1 MLPAA
6 VLALAYLIAQPPS
19 ADFAAQAFRS
29 DLFADHG
36 FLIWNNYW
44 YAGHYLPGYSLL
56 FPPLA
61 AGLGPRLVGAISA
74 VAAAGIFGAI
84 ARRRYGER
92 ARLGTLWFGTGTG
105 SLLLA
110 GELTFALGVAFGLA
124 ALLTIQ
130 RGRPLLAAAL

>member
-1 MLPAA
+1 MLLAA
-6 VLALAYLIAQPPS
+6 AFALAYLIVQPPS

-36 FLIWNNYW
+36 FLIWSNYW

-61 AGLGPRLVGAISA
+61 AGLGPRVVGALSA
-74 VAAAGIFGAI
+74 VAAAGLFGAI
-84 ARRRYGER
+84 ARRRYGKR
-92 ARLGTLWFGTGTG
+92 AWLGTLWFGAGTG

-110 GELTFALGVAFGLA
+110 GELTFALGVAFGLGA
-124 ALLTIQ
+124 VLAIQ
-130 RGRPLLAAAL
+130 RGRLWAA